1 MTGGIIEGAAG
12 ILVAVFGAIFIF
24 GQVRENAKRNE
35 TDIKAIKE
43 MIKESQEETKELLRQ
58 NMQDVKAMLDE
69 QKEVQNSA
77 LSREILHVKDTLNLT
92 INEIRDDIRRLET
105 NQNETIRLREDLSL
119 LKASVRSLHKRLD
132 IEIPD
137 SIRNHDHEEN

>member
-12 ILVAVFGAIFIF
+12 ILVAIFGAIFIF

-35 TDIKAIKE
+35 TDINAIKE

-58 NMQDVKAMLDE
+58 NMQDVKDMLDE

-92 INEIRDDIRRLET
+92 INEIRDDIRRLEM
-105 NQNETIRLREDLSL
+105 NQNENAKLREEVIL
-119 LKASVRSLHKRLD
+119 LRSSVKSLHKRLD
-132 IEIPD
+132 IDIPD
-137 SIRNHDHEEN
+137 GIRGYED

>member
-12 ILVAVFGAIFIF
+12 ILVAIFGAIFIF

-35 TDIKAIKE
+35 TDINAIKE

-58 NMQDVKAMLDE
+58 NMQDVKDMLDE

-92 INEIRDDIRRLET
+92 INEIRDDIRRLEM
-105 NQNETIRLREDLSL
+105 NQNENAKLREEVIL
-119 LKASVRSLHKRLD
+119 LRSSVKSLHKRLD
-132 IEIPD
+132 VEIPD
-137 SIRNHDHEEN
+137 GIRGYED

>member
-12 ILVAVFGAIFIF
+12 ILVAIFGAIFIF

-35 TDIKAIKE
+35 TDINAIKE

-58 NMQDVKAMLDE
+58 NMQDVKDMLDE

-92 INEIRDDIRRLET
+92 INEIRDDIRRLEM
-105 NQNETIRLREDLSL
+105 NQNENAKLREEVIL
-119 LKASVRSLHKRLD
+119 LRSSVKSLHKRLD
-132 IEIPD
+132 VEIPD
-137 SIRNHDHEEN
+137 SIKGYED